1 MYTKYVLNNRE
12 VFQMTNTLPQTHSA
26 LNKTIN
32 GLEYSKELGKCVKTT
47 YTFTDLEKQVM
58 DLFPIDW
65 YVDDLEATDFGLD
78 DPDCW
83 LLDWDEVQPL
93 IKSLNITQNQLK
105 GIIGSLANKGA
116 IEIEE
121 RGQTKAE
128 KKIFGEDLYWLSSRC
143 FESLIAKEV
152 A

>member
-1 MYTKYVLNNRE
+1 
-12 VFQMTNTLPQTHSA
+12 MTQTLPQTHSA

-32 GLEYSKELGKCVKTT
+32 GLEYSEKLGKCVKTT

-58 DLFPIDW
+58 NLFPIDW
-65 YVDDLEATDFGLD
+65 YVDDLEASDFGLD
-78 DPDCW
+78 DPSEW

-93 IKSLNITQNQLK
+93 LKVLNIKQDQLK
-105 GIIGSLANKGA
+105 GVISSLSKKGA
-116 IEIEE
+116 IEIET
-121 RGQTKAE
+121 RGETKAE
-128 KKIFGEDLYWLSSRC
+128 KKMWGEDLYWLSSRC

>member
-1 MYTKYVLNNRE
+1 
-12 VFQMTNTLPQTHSA
+12 MTQTLPQTHSA

-32 GLEYSKELGKCVKTT
+32 GLEYSKQLKKCVKTT

-58 DLFPIDW
+58 NLFPIDW
-65 YVDDLEATDFGLD
+65 YVDELGDSDFGLD
-78 DPDCW
+78 DPSEW

-93 IKSLNITQNQLK
+93 LKVLNITQDQLK
-105 GIIGSLANKGA
+105 GVISSLSKKGA

-128 KKIFGEDLYWLSSRC
+128 KKMFGEDLYWLSSRC
-143 FESLIAKEV
+143 FESLIAEV
-152 A
+152 N

>member
-1 MYTKYVLNNRE
+1 
-12 VFQMTNTLPQTHSA
+12 MTQTLPQTHSA

-32 GLEYSKELGKCVKTT
+32 GLEYSKQLKKCVKTT

-58 DLFPIDW
+58 NLFPIDW
-65 YVDDLEATDFGLD
+65 YVDELGDSDFGLD
-78 DPDCW
+78 DPSEW

-93 IKSLNITQNQLK
+93 LKVLNITQDQLK
-105 GIIGSLANKGA
+105 GVISSLSKKGA

-143 FESLIAKEV
+143 FESLIRKEV

>member
-1 MYTKYVLNNRE
+1 MLPLLISINNRH
-12 VFQMTNTLPQTHSA
+12 MTQTLPQTHSA

-32 GLEYSKELGKCVKTT
+32 GLEYSEKLGKCVKTT

-65 YVDDLEATDFGLD
+65 YTTLEESDFGLD
-78 DPDCW
+78 DPSEW
-83 LLDWDEVQPL
+83 LLDWSDVQPL
-93 IKSLNITQNQLK
+93 IKVLNITQNQLK
-105 GIIGSLANKGA
+105 GVVGSLANKGA

-128 KKIFGEDLYWLSSRC
+128 KRMFGQDLYWLSSRC
-143 FESLIAKEV
+143 FKSIISKEV

>member
-1 MYTKYVLNNRE
+1 
-12 VFQMTNTLPQTHSA
+12 MTQTLPQTHSA

-32 GLEYSKELGKCVKTT
+32 GLEYSKQLKKCVKTT

-58 DLFPIDW
+58 NLFPIDW
-65 YVDDLEATDFGLD
+65 YVDELGDSDFGLD
-78 DPDCW
+78 DPSEW

-93 IKSLNITQNQLK
+93 LKVLNITQDQLK
-105 GIIGSLANKGA
+105 GVISSLSKKGA

-121 RGQTKAE
+121 RGETKAE
-128 KKIFGEDLYWLSSRC
+128 KKMFGEDLYWLSSRC

>member
-1 MYTKYVLNNRE
+1 
-12 VFQMTNTLPQTHSA
+12 MTQTLSQTHSA

-32 GLEYSKELGKCVKTT
+32 GLEYSEKLGKCVKTT

-65 YVDDLEATDFGLD
+65 YVDDLEASDFGLD
-78 DPDCW
+78 DPSEW

-93 IKSLNITQNQLK
+93 IKTLNITQNQLK
-105 GIIGSLANKGA
+105 GVIGSLANKGA

-121 RGQTKAE
+121 RGKTKGE
-128 KKIFGEDLYWLSSRC
+128 KKMFGQDLYWISSRC
-143 FESLIAKEV
+143 FESLIAEV
-152 A
+152 N

>member
-1 MYTKYVLNNRE
+1 
-12 VFQMTNTLPQTHSA
+12 MTNTLPQTHSA
-26 LNKTIN
+26 LNKTIK
-32 GLEYSKELGKCVKTT
+32 GYEYSKELETCVDTT

-65 YVDDLEATDFGLD
+65 YTTLEENDFGLD
-78 DPDCW
+78 DPSEW
-83 LLDWDEVQPL
+83 LLDWSDVQ
-93 IKSLNITQNQLK
+93 SLLKVLDITQNQLK
-105 GIIGSLANKGA
+105 GVVGSLANKGA

-128 KKIFGEDLYWLSSRC
+128 KRMFGQDLYWLSSRC
-143 FESLIAKEV
+143 FKSIISKEV

>member
-1 MYTKYVLNNRE
+1 MTK
-12 VFQMTNTLPQTHSA
+12 TLPQTHSA

-32 GLEYSKELGKCVKTT
+32 GLEYSEQLKKCVKTT

-58 DLFPIDW
+58 DLFPIAW
-65 YVDDLEATDFGLD
+65 YVDDLEASDFGLD
-78 DPDCW
+78 DPSDW
-83 LLDWDEVQPL
+83 LLDWDDCKTL
-93 IKSLNITQNQLK
+93 IKGLEITENQLK
-105 GIIGSLANKGA
+105 GVISSLSKKGA

-128 KKIFGEDLYWLSSRC
+128 KEMFGEDLYWLSSRC

>member
-1 MYTKYVLNNRE
+1 
-12 VFQMTNTLPQTHSA
+12 MTNTLPQTHSA
-26 LNKTIN
+26 LNKTIK
-32 GLEYSKELGKCVKTT
+32 GYEYSKKLETCVDTT

-65 YVDDLEATDFGLD
+65 YTTLEESDFGLD
-78 DPDCW
+78 DPSEW
-83 LLDWDEVQPL
+83 LLDWSDVQPL
-93 IKSLNITQNQLK
+93 LKVLNITQNQLK
-105 GIIGSLANKGA
+105 GVIGSLANKGA

-128 KKIFGEDLYWLSSRC
+128 KRMFGQDLYWLSSRC
-143 FESLIAKEV
+143 FESLISKEV

>member
-1 MYTKYVLNNRE
+1 
-12 VFQMTNTLPQTHSA
+12 MTNTLPQTHSA
-26 LNKTIN
+26 LNKTIK
-32 GLEYSKELGKCVKTT
+32 GYEYSKELETCVDTT

-65 YVDDLEATDFGLD
+65 YTTLEENDFGLD
-78 DPDCW
+78 DPSEW
-83 LLDWDEVQPL
+83 LLDWSDVQ
-93 IKSLNITQNQLK
+93 SLLKVLDITQNQLK
-105 GIIGSLANKGA
+105 GVVGSLANKGA

-128 KKIFGEDLYWLSSRC
+128 KRMFGQDLYWLSSRC
-143 FESLIAKEV
+143 FKSLITKEV

>member
-1 MYTKYVLNNRE
+1 MNRVGYPLSLN
-12 VFQMTNTLPQTHSA
+12 QMTNTLPQTHSA

-32 GLEYSKELGKCVKTT
+32 GLEYSKEQKKCVKTT

-58 DLFPIDW
+58 DLFPINW
-65 YVDDLEATDFGLD
+65 YVDELNANDFGLD
-78 DPDCW
+78 DPSNW

-93 IKSLNITQNQLK
+93 IKTLDITQNQLK
-105 GIIGSLANKGA
+105 GVIGSLSNKGA

-128 KKIFGEDLYWLSSRC
+128 KRMFGEDLYWISSRC
-143 FESLIAKEV
+143 FESLIAK
-152 A
+152 

>member
-1 MYTKYVLNNRE
+1 
-12 VFQMTNTLPQTHSA
+12 
-26 LNKTIN
+26 
-32 GLEYSKELGKCVKTT
+32 
-47 YTFTDLEKQVM
+47 M

-83 LLDWDEVQPL
+83 LLDWNEVQPL

-143 FESLIAKEV
+143 FKSLIRKEV
-152 A
+152 S

>member
-1 MYTKYVLNNRE
+1 
-12 VFQMTNTLPQTHSA
+12 MTQTLPQTHSA

-32 GLEYSKELGKCVKTT
+32 GLEYSKQLKKCVKTT

-58 DLFPIDW
+58 NLFPIDW
-65 YVDDLEATDFGLD
+65 YVDELGDSDFGLD
-78 DPDCW
+78 DPSEW

-93 IKSLNITQNQLK
+93 LKVLNITQDQLK
-105 GIIGSLANKGA
+105 GVISSLSKKGA

-128 KKIFGEDLYWLSSRC
+128 KKMFGKDLYWLSSRC
-143 FESLIAKEV
+143 FESLIAEV
-152 A
+152 N